1 MLTELTKQLLN
12 GPRYMERK
20 KGVSAS
26 AIIKKQFEKNR
37 SSNVE
42 RLDNDS
48 RMQIRIILGILDYN
62 QPLTDLYKD
71 KDSIYD
77 LNDSVLYDV
86 FSGNMRV
93 TKGI

>member
-1 MLTELTKQLLN
+1 MVTEK
-12 GPRYMERK
+12 EAK
-20 KGVSAS
+20 
-26 AIIKKQFEKNR
+26 KNR